1 MFNKK
6 FKKYICISVGI
17 VGTSFVGLKALA
29 KYKKGSYIYQ
39 NSLKE
44 QNPFEGEKSNFCK

>member
-29 KYKKGSYIYQ
+29 KYKRQLYLSKFIERAES
-39 NSLKE
+39 
-44 QNPFEGEKSNFCK
+44 F